1 MLQATVYQLT
11 VLYLFI
17 YFILFILFSEQ
28 QNLTLM
34 ASHILIFGIQHVRV
48 AVFIL
53 MLYNLGTCREITI
66 Y

>member
-1 MLQATVYQLT
+1 MLQTTVYQLT

-34 ASHILIFGIQHVRV
+34 ASHQYY
-48 AVFIL
+48 A
-53 MLYNLGTCREITI
+53 NA
-66 Y
+66 